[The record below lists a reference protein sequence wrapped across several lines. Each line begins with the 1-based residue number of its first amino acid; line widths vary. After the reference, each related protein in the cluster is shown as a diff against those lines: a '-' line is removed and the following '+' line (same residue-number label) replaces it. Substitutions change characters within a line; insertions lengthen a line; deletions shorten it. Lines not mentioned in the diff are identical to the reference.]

1 MAQVEVPGG
10 GTVLSNG
17 KRIERRVV
25 VSTTGAPLSV
35 PPANGQLQS
44 ASGTREAGG
53 LLRGV
58 FEFVQSDL
66 STGGAD
72 GFTGGRQERV
82 EVIGGSREV
91 PVQRHPKFKDVTSDE
106 IKAITEAVDRN
117 DPSLLP
123 EEMGGIKDTLYE
135 MLQRQVRYYL
145 VPAVTARI
153 TTLES
158 RVPSLGGIGKL
169 AEPTIAG
176 IAEPNG
182 TRWVLTGISAS
193 SVGRDFEVTRE
204 HTLTADDVNITDF
217 LYS

>member
-1 MAQVEVPGG
+1 
-10 GTVLSNG
+10 
-17 KRIERRVV
+17 
-25 VSTTGAPLSV
+25 
-35 PPANGQLQS
+35 
-44 ASGTREAGG
+44 
-53 LLRGV
+53 
-58 FEFVQSDL
+58 
-66 STGGAD
+66 
-72 GFTGGRQERV
+72 
-82 EVIGGSREV
+82 
-91 PVQRHPKFKDVTSDE
+91 
-106 IKAITEAVDRN
+106 
-117 DPSLLP
+117 
-123 EEMGGIKDTLYE
+123 